1 MRRQKEKREKKP
13 VSVKKIVILAVVL
26 GAVALVSVFGVLALT
41 RERINYNE
49 ARDDVSAIAS
59 TKESVEKF
67 LDTKPTSL
75 EFSDADKAVINE
87 FESAITKSRNYITS
101 FEALNVSKDKEV
113 AEKFNEA
120 KGEFGKLETLY
131 KIWGD
136 VKLLLDPTDENL
148 ATLKNSSSQGLRT
161 LAEELGEYRAE
172 LANFKKQYTADGY
185 SKLEKIGEDLNKKYE
200 NVTLDEIAGMSR
212 YDILGFYAKIEEL
225 NSLLATR

>member
-26 GAVALVSVFGVLALT
+26 GAVALVSVFGVLG
-41 RERINYNE
+41 
-49 ARDDVSAIAS
+49 
-59 TKESVEKF
+59 
-67 LDTKPTSL
+67 
-75 EFSDADKAVINE
+75 
-87 FESAITKSRNYITS
+87 RNYITS

-212 YDILGFYAKIEEL
+212 DDILRFYATIEEL

>member
-26 GAVALVSVFGVLALT
+26 GVVALVSVFGVLALT

-75 EFSDADKAVINE
+75 EFSDADKAVIDE

-131 KIWGD
+131 KI
-136 VKLLLDPTDENL
+136 
-148 ATLKNSSSQGLRT
+148 S
-161 LAEELGEYRAE
+161 
-172 LANFKKQYTADGY
+172 F
-185 SKLEKIGEDLNKKYE
+185 
-200 NVTLDEIAGMSR
+200 
-212 YDILGFYAKIEEL
+212 
-225 NSLLATR
+225 